1 MYYLWHWKHWKHS
14 LFHVGYLNNNIY
26 IYVLFVTL
34 DTFPLLHGHVPHAMS
49 SNTFCNFLGMT
60 LFSRPRMLY
69 QFLGN
74 KAEKGPSI
82 TTEVKV
88 TLEQMYNGDSKG
100 CLTLCFSATCFF
112 LGRRDQLAVSLLVVI
127 YVIQLWV
134 FWMCLLWLVHMQKAN
149 QHGTSYLTQLW
160 VTGLICFFSVVASKN
175 WSEPV
180 DKKYLQCR

>member
-1 MYYLWHWKHWKHS
+1 M
-14 LFHVGYLNNNIY
+14 GYLNLY

-34 DTFPLLHGHVPHAMS
+34 DTFPLLHGHVTHAMS
-49 SNTFCNFLGMT
+49 SNTFCNFLVMT

-100 CLTLCFSATCFF
+100 SLTLCFFLLHVLFGEARSACRFAFGGPGNIRNIIMFF
-112 LGRRDQLAVSLLVVI
+112 FECVYFGQYIYKRRINMVQAISPS
-127 YVIQLWV
+127 
-134 FWMCLLWLVHMQKAN
+134 F
-149 QHGTSYLTQLW
+149 
-160 VTGLICFFSVVASKN
+160 
-175 WSEPV
+175 E
-180 DKKYLQCR
+180 